1 MKIQWFLFVLL
12 IASVSYG
19 QDIKVEYDKKLDF
32 TQFKT
37 FRFGEGEVI
46 TPEDQQV
53 VSEGQMNKWV
63 QAAVSRELEAKG
75 LTRVDSSADL
85 IVSYAIGAMARSDA
99 GSVGPMG
106 LTPGSMERNY
116 SRDYS
121 QGSFVID
128 LNNRNNILVWR
139 INATSSSDLRHGE
152 DVINEIVAKG
162 FKKFGQPE
170 KKKKKK

>member
-1 MKIQWFLFVLL
+1 MLYEKQWFLFVLL

-53 VSEGQMNKWV
+53 VSEVQMNKWV
-63 QAAVSRELEAKG
+63 KAAVSRELEAKG

-85 IVSYAIGAMARSDA
+85 TVSYAIGAMARSDA

-128 LNNRNNILVWR
+128 LNNRIM
-139 INATSSSDLRHGE
+139 S
-152 DVINEIVAKG
+152 
-162 FKKFGQPE
+162 
-170 KKKKKK
+170 

>member
-1 MKIQWFLFVLL
+1 MKKQWLLLVTL
-12 IASVSYG
+12 IASVAYG

-53 VSEGQMNKWV
+53 VSEEQMNKWV

-85 IVSYAIGAMARSDA
+85 TVSYAIGAMARSDA

-128 LNNRNNILVWR
+128 LNNRNNVLVWR

-152 DVINEIVAKG
+152 DVISEIVARG
-162 FKKFGQPE
+162 FKKFGKPE
-170 KKKKKK
+170 KKKKK

>member
-106 LTPGSMERNY
+106 LTPGSMERNN

-121 QGSFVID
+121 QGSYVID

>member
-1 MKIQWFLFVLL
+1 MKKQWLLLVTL
-12 IASVSYG
+12 IASVAYG

-53 VSEGQMNKWV
+53 VSEEQMNKWV

-85 IVSYAIGAMARSDA
+85 TVSYAIGAMARSDA

-106 LTPGSMERNY
+106 LTPGFMERNY

-121 QGSFVID
+121 KGSFVIN
-128 LNNRNNILVWR
+128 LNKRNNVLVWR
-139 INATSSSDLRHGE
+139 INATSNSSIRHGE
-152 DVINEIVAKG
+152 EVIDEIVARG
-162 FKKFGQPE
+162 FKKFGKPE
-170 KKKKKK
+170 KKKKK